1 MNSKTYRVVLIEPSP
16 IVQEGLKAV
25 ISHCRGFEV
34 VGSVYD
40 MHHQE
45 EYLAMMRADIVVL
58 NPALIEFH
66 RRNTVKNLFEGVV
79 LVALVYSYTDHEMLK
94 QFASVIDIYDDQ
106 SKIDAKL
113 REAVTV
119 ESQQDEFA
127 SEGNELS
134 EREKEI
140 LIAVAKGMINK
151 EIAALHNI
159 SIHTVISHRKNI
171 SRKTGIKSISGLAV
185 YALLNKMIEQNEIQ

>member
-1 MNSKTYRVVLIEPSP
+1 MNSKTYRIVLIEPSP

-94 QFASVIDIYDDQ
+94 QFASVIDIYDDKG
-106 SKIDAKL
+106 KIDAKL

-119 ESQQDEFA
+119 ESQQDEFV
-127 SEGNELS
+127 SEGNDLS

-140 LIAVAKGMINK
+140 LVAVAKGMINK

>member
-1 MNSKTYRVVLIEPSP
+1 MNSKTYRIVLIEPSP
-16 IVQEGLKAV
+16 IVQDGLKAV

-94 QFASVIDIYDDQ
+94 QFASVIDIYDDK

-119 ESQQDEFA
+119 ESQQDEFV
-127 SEGNELS
+127 SEGNDLS

-140 LIAVAKGMINK
+140 LVAVAKGMINK

>member
-1 MNSKTYRVVLIEPSP
+1 MNSNTYRIVLIEPSP
-16 IVQEGLKAV
+16 IVQEGLKSV

-66 RRNTVKNLFEGVV
+66 RRNTVKNMFEGVV

-119 ESQQDEFA
+119 ESQQDEFV
-127 SEGNELS
+127 SEGNDLS

>member
-1 MNSKTYRVVLIEPSP
+1 MNSKTYRIVLIEPSP
-16 IVQEGLKAV
+16 IVQDGLKAV

-119 ESQQDEFA
+119 ESQQDEFT
-127 SEGNELS
+127 SEGNDLS

>member
-1 MNSKTYRVVLIEPSP
+1 MNSKTYRIVIIEPSP

-25 ISHCRGFEV
+25 ISRCRGFEV

-66 RRNTVKNLFEGVV
+66 RRNTVKNMFEGVV

-113 REAVTV
+113 REAVAV
-119 ESQQDEFA
+119 ESQQDEFV